1 MSYPE
6 GTTASMVLLCGR
18 FPGHCN
24 PTEEILSRILD
35 PVHHSSRYSPE
46 HLNRIEP
53 NQISK
58 RRLELASF
66 TFYRWENRRLD
77 FVDFKRQSSGSMS
90 PIISVVQ
97 HHVAKCPR
105 RVDHNILYR
114 LMGFSGGSDARHRG
128 YIQTYRSPDL
138 SKCTT
143 NPHYLENRGDNNIDN
158 RATRGV
164 DTMH

>member
-1 MSYPE
+1 MCNGGPSYGVGEASRAHLKGSLASPPSITRKRTSYPE

-90 PIISVVQ
+90 PIISVVL
-97 HHVAKCPR
+97 HREAEFRWRIDHK
-105 RVDHNILYR
+105 RVIGLCSIEDSMSKT
-114 LMGFSGGSDARHRG
+114 LMPIYS
-128 YIQTYRSPDL
+128 
-138 SKCTT
+138 
-143 NPHYLENRGDNNIDN
+143 
-158 RATRGV
+158 
-164 DTMH
+164 